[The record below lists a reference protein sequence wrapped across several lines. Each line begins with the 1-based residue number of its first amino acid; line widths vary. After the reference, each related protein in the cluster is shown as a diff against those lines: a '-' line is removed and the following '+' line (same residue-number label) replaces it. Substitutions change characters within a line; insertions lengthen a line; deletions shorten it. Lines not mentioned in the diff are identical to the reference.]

1 MSKTFLLRYG
11 GLVNGLD
18 SPSQRPLPKSR
29 IRRWIG
35 YGATLAV
42 RTKRDSLDDRLP
54 GLAAEVSFYLLL
66 SLPPLL
72 LVGLGAL
79 GYIGDLFGPDVV
91 DTIRQGIIDAASA
104 VLTASTIDDIVQPA
118 VDDLLA
124 QGRADILSIGA
135 ILTLWSGSRAV
146 RVIVQAVTIAYDLED
161 HRSWR
166 QHRLLGLGL
175 TTAGVLMLA
184 VLLPLLVVGPEAGE
198 ALADRFGLARAFEIL
213 WRVLYFPFVLA
224 FGLTLLAWVYHIV
237 PPQRT
242 AWRRDVPGAV
252 LAFVIWLAGS
262 FGLRVYATQ
271 FIESDSA
278 YSYLGAPL
286 VMLLWI
292 YMTAVALLVG
302 AELNAEIEKMWPSP
316 DSPYRS
322 QDTSSAAAQGYGD
335 QPDTGDST

>member
-1 MSKTFLLRYG
+1 MGSSLTFVGDL
-11 GLVNGLD
+11 
-18 SPSQRPLPKSR
+18 
-29 IRRWIG
+29 RRWIG
-35 YGATLAV
+35 NGATLAV
-42 RTKRDSLDDRLP
+42 RTLRDSLDDRLP
-54 GLAAEVSFYLLL
+54 GLAAGVAFYLLL

-91 DTIRQGIIDAASA
+91 ETIRQGIIDAASA
-104 VLTASTIDDIVQPA
+104 ALTASTIDDIVRPA
-118 VDDLLA
+118 VDNLLS

-278 YSYLGAPL
+278 YSYFGTPL
-286 VMLLWI
+286 VILLWI

-302 AELNAEIEKMWPSP
+302 AELNAEIEKMWPSA

>member
-1 MSKTFLLRYG
+1 M
-11 GLVNGLD
+11 
-18 SPSQRPLPKSR
+18 
-29 IRRWIG
+29 
-35 YGATLAV
+35 AV

-91 DTIRQGIIDAASA
+91 ESIRQGIIDAASG
-104 VLTASTIDDIVQPA
+104 VLTVSTIDDIVRPA
-118 VDDLLA
+118 VDNLLS

-213 WRVLYFPFVLA
+213 WQVLYFPFVLV

-242 AWRRDVPGAV
+242 PWRRDMPGAV

-278 YSYLGAPL
+278 YSYFGTPL
-286 VMLLWI
+286 VILLWI

-302 AELNAEIEKMWPSP
+302 AELNAEIEKMWPSA

>member
-1 MSKTFLLRYG
+1 M
-11 GLVNGLD
+11 
-18 SPSQRPLPKSR
+18 
-29 IRRWIG
+29 
-35 YGATLAV
+35 
-42 RTKRDSLDDRLP
+42 RDSLDDRVP
-54 GLAAEVSFYLLL
+54 GLAAEVAFYLLL

-91 DTIRQGIIDAASA
+91 ETIRAGIVDAASA
-104 VLTASTIDDIVQPA
+104 VLTASTVDDIVRPA
-118 VDDLLA
+118 VDNLLA
-124 QGRADILSIGA
+124 EGRADVLSVGA
-135 ILTLWSGSRAV
+135 ILALWSGSRALK
-146 RVIVQAVTIAYDLED
+146 VIVQAVTIAYDLED
-161 HRSWR
+161 RRSWW

-175 TTAGVLMLA
+175 TTAGVLTVA

-213 WRVLYFPFVLA
+213 WQVLYFPFVLA

-242 AWRRDVPGAV
+242 PWRRDMPGAV

-271 FIESDSA
+271 FVESDSA
-278 YSYLGAPL
+278 YSYFGTPL
-286 VMLLWI
+286 VLLLWI
-292 YMTAVALLVG
+292 YMTAMALLVG
-302 AELNAEIEKMWPSP
+302 AELNAEIEKMWRTA

-322 QDTSSAAAQGYGD
+322 QNTSSPAAQGHGD
-335 QPDTGDST
+335 QPGTGDST

>member
-1 MSKTFLLRYG
+1 M
-11 GLVNGLD
+11 NDAD
-18 SPSQRPLPKSR
+18 SPSQGRLPKSR

-35 YGATLAV
+35 NGATLAV
-42 RTKRDSLDDRLP
+42 RTRRDSLDDRLP
-54 GLAAEVSFYLLL
+54 GLAAEVAFYLLL

-91 DTIRQGIIDAASA
+91 ETIRQGIIDAASA
-104 VLTASTIDDIVQPA
+104 VLTASTIDDIVRPA
-118 VDDLLA
+118 VDNLLA

-135 ILTLWSGSRAV
+135 ILALWSGSRALK
-146 RVIVQAVTIAYDLED
+146 VIVQAVTIAYDLED
-161 HRSWR
+161 HRSWW
-166 QHRLLGLGL
+166 QHRVLGLGL

-198 ALADRFGLARAFEIL
+198 ALADRFRLARAFEIL
-213 WRVLYFPFVLA
+213 WQVLYFPFVLA

-237 PPQRT
+237 PPHRT

-278 YSYLGAPL
+278 YSYFGTPL
-286 VMLLWI
+286 VVLLWI

-302 AELNAEIEKMWPSP
+302 AELNGEIEKMWPTSP
-316 DSPYRS
+316 G
-322 QDTSSAAAQGYGD
+322 SAGPVE
-335 QPDTGDST
+335 QPAPDRTTVG